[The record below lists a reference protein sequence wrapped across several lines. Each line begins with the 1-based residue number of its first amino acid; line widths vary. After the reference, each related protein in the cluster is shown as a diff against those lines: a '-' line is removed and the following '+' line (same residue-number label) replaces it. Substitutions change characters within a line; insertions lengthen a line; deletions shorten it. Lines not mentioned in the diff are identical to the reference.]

1 MIRFEL
7 LEIPFEVVT
16 KYAPVWL
23 LTIAPWMKYESGK
36 RTDIQQG
43 FMYTVVDTATFEKY
57 VIKIKGTTPL
67 LTDDQLASA
76 KERIAVKFEEAICK
90 PYKNAS
96 GNYELSITAKGI
108 SIAK

>member
-23 LTIAPWMKYESGK
+23 LVIAPWMQYENGK

-43 FMYTVVDTATFEKY
+43 FMYTVVDTASFEKY

-67 LTDDQLASA
+67 LTDEQLANA
-76 KERIAVKFEEAICK
+76 KDRIAVKFEDAIAK
-90 PYKNAS
+90 PYRNS
-96 GNYELSITAKGI
+96 NGNYELSITAKGI